1 MSTNGKDQNAGNGG
15 GLQEGISGL
24 RSAAS
29 KNPAA
34 DKLLH
39 SAEGFLGAQSQKV
52 LGSIGD
58 KIGDTSKRLADVAS
72 GDAEPG
78 SLLGKTAKN
87 VAEGDSPAKAGA
99 KGVLGGVKDK
109 VKGAFSRSGKGPG
122 GGKSMN
128 IVEDVDVGVPVRDA
142 YNRWTQF
149 AEFSK
154 WAKGV
159 QSVSQ
164 DEPTKSS
171 WNAKI
176 FLSKRNWNSTITEQ
190 IPDQR
195 IAWTSEGP
203 KGSVDGVVTFHPL
216 GENLTKVLLVL
227 QYYPGGLF
235 EKTGNVWRAQGRRAR
250 LDLKLYRRFV
260 MMTDEE
266 VEGWRGEI
274 RDSEVTR
281 EHDEVVAEE
290 EGDDDQ
296 DEDEDSPDGVQDEYD
311 DDDEEDDEDE
321 EPEDADE
328 DDEGYQDEYDDED
341 EEPEDADEQPEP
353 EPATTGRRRR
363 R

>member
-1 MSTNGKDQNAGNGG
+1 M
-15 GLQEGISGL
+15 

-39 SAEGFLGAQSQKV
+39 SAEGFLGAQSQRV

-58 KIGDTSKRLADVAS
+58 KIGDTSKRLTDVAS

-78 SLLGKTAKN
+78 SLLGRTAKN

-99 KGVLGGVKDK
+99 KGVLGGLKDK

-128 IVEDVDVGVPVRDA
+128 IVEDIDVGVPVRDA

-149 AEFSK
+149 VEFSK

-164 DEPTKSS
+164 DEPAKSS

-176 FLSKRNWNSTITEQ
+176 FLSKRNWNATITEQ

-274 RDSEVTR
+274 RDGEVVR
-281 EHDEVVAEE
+281 DHDEVVAEE
-290 EGDDDQ
+290 EGDDY
-296 DEDEDSPDGVQDEYD
+296 DEDDEDTDDGVQDEYED
-311 DDDEEDDEDE
+311 TDDEEDDEDTDE
-321 EPEDADE
+321 EDDEE
-328 DDEGYQDEYDDED
+328 DDEGYEDEYEDSQD
-341 EEPEDADEQPEP
+341 EEPEDDEPEP
-353 EPATTGRRRR
+353 EPVPAGRRRR

>member
-1 MSTNGKDQNAGNGG
+1 
-15 GLQEGISGL
+15 
-24 RSAAS
+24 
-29 KNPAA
+29 
-34 DKLLH
+34 
-39 SAEGFLGAQSQKV
+39 
-52 LGSIGD
+52 
-58 KIGDTSKRLADVAS
+58 
-72 GDAEPG
+72 
-78 SLLGKTAKN
+78 
-87 VAEGDSPAKAGA
+87 
-99 KGVLGGVKDK
+99 
-109 VKGAFSRSGKGPG
+109 
-122 GGKSMN
+122 
-128 IVEDVDVGVPVRDA
+128 
-142 YNRWTQF
+142 
-149 AEFSK
+149 
-154 WAKGV
+154 
-159 QSVSQ
+159 
-164 DEPTKSS
+164 
-171 WNAKI
+171 
-176 FLSKRNWNSTITEQ
+176 
-190 IPDQR
+190 
-195 IAWTSEGP
+195 
-203 KGSVDGVVTFHPL
+203 VVTFHPL

-296 DEDEDSPDGVQDEYD
+296 DEDEDSPDGMQDEYD